1 MGRIKNVEDKPWA
14 QTNLAVP
21 RIMKQRLTLQLKMT
35 DLKQWVSYCKFKMKT
50 EYVLAKYSYIIYLE
64 TTSKTLNFVE

>member
-35 DLKQWVSYCKFKMKT
+35 DFKQ
-50 EYVLAKYSYIIYLE
+50 
-64 TTSKTLNFVE
+64 

>member
-21 RIMKQRLTLQLKMT
+21 RIMKRRLTLQLKMT
-35 DLKQWVSYCKFKMKT
+35 DLKQ
-50 EYVLAKYSYIIYLE
+50 
-64 TTSKTLNFVE
+64 

>member
-35 DLKQWVSYCKFKMKT
+35 DLKQQHGFEKSFIKFKGNDAFRGN
-50 EYVLAKYSYIIYLE
+50 LQQ
-64 TTSKTLNFVE
+64 